1 LRFNVGPGGEM
12 ELPVGVDYSR
22 PFAGSDHAAWEE
34 ECLATVQVEEPP
46 IFTRSN
52 LEPLPSRAA
61 AIDPWDEDW
70 FLAGDRPSREGEPGF
85 AQKKEPV
92 HAV

>member
-1 LRFNVGPGGEM
+1 L
-12 ELPVGVDYSR
+12 ELPVRVDYSR
-22 PFAGSDHAAWEE
+22 PFAATDNAAWEE
-34 ECLATVQVEEPP
+34 ECLATVQLEEPP
-46 IFTRSN
+46 VFARSS

-70 FLAGDRPSREGEPGF
+70 FLAWDRPSRAEEPGF
-85 AQKKEPV
+85 AQSKEPV

>member
-1 LRFNVGPGGEM
+1 M